1 MRKEQNI
8 MQKNRRIL
16 MALMGLEIGG
26 AETHVVELAKYLS
39 QNGYTVYAVSSG
51 GVYENELQKFGIR
64 HYYAPLTAKS
74 PLDILKSYRTIKKI
88 VKKER
93 IDIIHAHARIPAFV
107 CSLVNKVTKT
117 PFITTVHGVYSTSFL
132 FKLLTNWGQ
141 ETICVSEDVK
151 KYVKDIYSIPD
162 ERIHLTI
169 NGINQD
175 TFSSDVDYSELLKEF
190 DISDNDFKIVY
201 VSRLDE
207 GNCDGAFMLIEKG
220 EDILKN
226 IPNAK
231 IIIVGDGTEYDTI
244 DRRTS
249 AFNKGHGTKL
259 FTLAGARTDV
269 YKFTAMADLVIGISR
284 VALEAMSSG
293 NVVILG
299 GFGGYIGVFEED
311 KLQLCLDTNFTGR
324 GCKEM
329 TSHMLYDDIIRVYE
343 MSEEEKDKL
352 ISFGKQIVTDNY
364 SIKAMAKSNIVAYD
378 ALLDREKRE
387 SYDFMISGYYGFNNS
402 GDDTLLS
409 AMIKSFRECDEDLS
423 IMVLSDNPQETQ
435 EKYKVKSI
443 KRINV
448 FKIFSAMKKTKAFI
462 SGGGSLIQDVTS
474 TKSIMYY
481 LFLMRLAKCMHL
493 PVMVY
498 ANGVGP
504 IDKKKNIE
512 STVKEFNKADL
523 ITLREKDSMEFL
535 REIGVTNDN
544 ISVTADPTFT
554 LDSAPDEEVQAALDM
569 YSVPKDKGI
578 MAVSLREWKTAR
590 KYFEKEISITLDVI
604 CEKYNLFPLFIPMQY
619 PNDLDFSKKIL
630 SSMKTEG
637 AVIDTQYDGALL
649 KGIFKKC
656 TITLGMRLH
665 SLIYSFGVGVPVIGL
680 SYDPKVKS
688 FLEYVKCPYY
698 VDVEKLSMSN
708 LKETFDYCYANMDT
722 IRNDIEE
729 NLSIMKNLAYDNVT
743 YAIKMLNKEI

>member
-1 MRKEQNI
+1 MK
-8 MQKNRRIL
+8 KNRRIL

-51 GVYENELQKFGIR
+51 GVYEEELKKSGIR
-64 HYYAPLTAKS
+64 HFYAPLNAKS
-74 PLDILKSYRTIKKI
+74 PLDIVKSYRTIKKI
-88 VKKER
+88 VKRER

-117 PFITTVHGVYSTSFL
+117 PFITTVHGVYSSGFL
-132 FKLLTNWGQ
+132 FKHLTNWGQ

-151 KYVKDIYSIPD
+151 TYVKDVYSIPD

-175 TFSSDVDYSELLKEF
+175 TFSENADYSDLLEEF
-190 DISDNDFKIVY
+190 DISESDYKIIF

-207 GNCDGAFMLIEKG
+207 GNCDGAYRLIEKG
-220 EDILKN
+220 EEILKK

-231 IIIVGDGTEYDTI
+231 IIIVGSGTEYDTI

-249 AFNKGHGTKL
+249 AFNKGHGKNL
-259 FTLAGARTDV
+259 FHLAGARTDV
-269 YKFTAMADLVIGISR
+269 YKFTAMADVVIGISR

-299 GFGGYIGVFEED
+299 GFGGYIGVFGED
-311 KLQLCLDTNFTGR
+311 KLNLCLDTNFTGR

-329 TSHMLYDDIIRVYE
+329 TAEMLCDDIVRVYE
-343 MSEEEKDKL
+343 MSDEEKNHL
-352 ISFGKQIVTDNY
+352 IGYGKEIVTERY
-364 SIKAMAKSNIVAYD
+364 SISAMAKSNIEAYD
-378 ALLDREKRE
+378 ALLKRE
-387 SYDFMISGYYGFNNS
+387 QRETVDFMISGYYGFHNS

-409 AMIKSFRECDEDLS
+409 AMTKSLKECDEDLN
-423 IMVLSDNPQETQ
+423 ITVLSDNPKDTE
-435 EKYKVKSI
+435 EKYNVKSI
-443 KRINV
+443 KRINII
-448 FKIFSAMKKTKAFI
+448 KIISAMKKTKVFI

-481 LFLMRLAKCMHL
+481 LFLMRLAKWMHL

-504 IDKKKNIE
+504 VDKARNIK
-512 STVKEFNKADL
+512 STVREFNRADL
-523 ITLREKDSMEFL
+523 ITLRETDSLEFL
-535 REIGVTNDN
+535 KKIGVDN
-544 ISVTADPTFT
+544 ENILVTADPTFT
-554 LDSAPDEEVQAALDM
+554 LDCADEKTVDSVMDM
-569 YSVPKDKGI
+569 YNIPKDKKI
-578 MAVSLREWKTAR
+578 IAVSLRNWKNAQ
-590 KYFEKEISITLDVI
+590 KYFEREIAINLDEI
-604 CEKYNLFPLFIPMQY
+604 CEKYNLYPLFIPMQY
-619 PNDLDFSKKIL
+619 PYDLDFSKKVL

-637 AVIDTQYDGALL
+637 AVIDKQYDGAIL

-698 VDVEKLSMSN
+698 ADVEKLNMSD
-708 LKETFDYCYANMDT
+708 LKETFDYCFENMDT
-722 IRNDIEE
+722 IKNDIEN
-729 NLSIMKNLAYDNVT
+729 NLNTMKKLAYDNVM
-743 YAIKMLNKEI
+743 YAMGLLNKGV

>member
-1 MRKEQNI
+1 MK
-8 MQKNRRIL
+8 KNRRIL

-39 QNGYTVYAVSSG
+39 QNGYTVYVVSSG
-51 GVYENELQKFGIR
+51 GVYEEELQKYGIR

-88 VKKER
+88 VKNER

-117 PFITTVHGVYSTSFL
+117 PFITTVHGVYSSGFL
-132 FKLLTNWGQ
+132 FRLLTNWGQ

-151 KYVKDIYSIPD
+151 AYVKDIYSIPE

-175 TFSSDVDYSELLKEF
+175 TFSKDADYSDLLEEF
-190 DISDNDFKIVY
+190 DISDNDFKIVF

-207 GNCDGAFMLIEKG
+207 GNCDGAFKLIEKG
-220 EDILKN
+220 EDILKS

-259 FTLAGARTDV
+259 FHLAGARTDV
-269 YKFTAMADLVIGISR
+269 YKFTAMADVVIGISR

-324 GCKEM
+324 GCKIM
-329 TSHMLYDDIIRVYE
+329 TADMLYEDIIRVYE
-343 MSEEEKDKL
+343 MSDEEKDKL

-364 SIKAMAKSNIVAYD
+364 SIKAMAKSNIKAYD
-378 ALLDREKRE
+378 TLLDREKRE
-387 SYDFMISGYYGFNNS
+387 TYDFMISGYYGFNNS

-409 AMIKSFRECDEDLS
+409 AMIKSFRDCDEDLS
-423 IMVLSDNPQETQ
+423 IVVLSDNPQETE
-435 EKYKVKSI
+435 EKYNVKSI
-443 KRINV
+443 KRINIL
-448 FKIFSAMKKTKAFI
+448 KILSAMKKTKTFL

-481 LFLMRLAKCMHL
+481 LLLMRLAKCMHL

-504 IDKKKNIE
+504 IDKQKNIL

-535 REIGVTNDN
+535 RQIGVTNEK
-544 ISVTADPTFT
+544 ITVTADPTFT
-554 LDSAPDEEVQAALDM
+554 LDCADEEVVESILDSL
-569 YSVPKDKGI
+569 SVPKDKGI
-578 MAVSLREWKTAR
+578 IAVSLRNWKNAQ
-590 KYFEKEISITLDVI
+590 KYFEREIVINLDEI
-604 CEKYNLFPLFIPMQY
+604 CEAYNLYPLFIPMQY
-619 PNDLDFSKKIL
+619 PNDLEFSKKIL
-630 SSMKTEG
+630 ASMKHKG
-637 AVIDTQYDGALL
+637 AVIDRQYDGAVL

-656 TITLGMRLH
+656 SITLGMRLH

-688 FLEYVKCPYY
+688 FLEYANCPYY
-698 VDVEKLSMSN
+698 VDVEKLSISG
-708 LKETFDYCYANMDT
+708 LKETFDYCYKNMDT
-722 IRNDIEE
+722 IKNDIE
-729 NLSIMKNLAYDNVT
+729 KNLITMKTLANENVNL
-743 YAIKMLNKEI
+743 AIKMLNKEI

>member
-1 MRKEQNI
+1 

-51 GVYENELQKFGIR
+51 GVYEKELEKSGIR

-88 VKKER
+88 VRDER

-107 CSLVNKVTKT
+107 CSLVNKVTRT
-117 PFITTVHGVYSTSFL
+117 PFITTVHGVYSSGFL
-132 FKLLTNWGQ
+132 FKILTNWGQ

-169 NGINQD
+169 NGINQE
-175 TFSSDVDYSELLKEF
+175 TFSSEVDYSDLLEEF
-190 DISDNDFKIVY
+190 QISDDDFKIVY

-207 GNCDGAFMLIEKG
+207 GNCDGAFRLLEKG
-220 EDILKN
+220 EDILRK

-231 IIIVGDGTEYDTI
+231 IIIVGSGTEYDTI

-259 FTLAGARTDV
+259 FHLAGARTDV
-269 YKFTAMADLVIGISR
+269 YKFTAMADVVVGISR
-284 VALEAMSSG
+284 VALEAMSAG

-299 GFGGYIGVFEED
+299 GFGGYIGVFDED
-311 KLQLCLDTNFTGR
+311 KLSLCLDTNFTGR
-324 GCKEM
+324 GCEIM
-329 TSHMLYDDIIRVYE
+329 TSDMLFQDIVRVYE
-343 MSEEEKDKL
+343 MTHEEKDKL
-352 ISFGKQIVTDNY
+352 ISFGKHTVSENY
-364 SIKAMAKSNIVAYD
+364 SISAMAKSNIKAYD
-378 ALLDREKRE
+378 ALLEREKRE
-387 SYDFMISGYYGFNNS
+387 TYDFMISGYYGFNNS
-402 GDDTLLS
+402 GDDTLLA
-409 AMIKSFRECDEDLS
+409 AMTESFRECDEDLS
-423 IMVLSDNPQETQ
+423 IVVLSDNPKETE
-435 EKYKVKSI
+435 EKYNVKSL
-443 KRINV
+443 KRINII
-448 FKIFSAMKKTKAFI
+448 KILSAMKKTKVFI

-504 IDKKKNIE
+504 VDKKKNIE
-512 STVKEFNKADL
+512 STVREFNRADL

-535 REIGVTNDN
+535 RQIGVTNEK

-554 LDSAPDEEVQAALDM
+554 LECADDEFVEKILDS

-578 MAVSLREWKTAR
+578 IAVSLRNWKNAQ
-590 KYFEKEISITLDVI
+590 KYFEREIVINLDEICKE
-604 CEKYNLFPLFIPMQY
+604 YNLYPLFIPMQY
-619 PNDLDFSKKIL
+619 PNDFEFSKKIL
-630 SSMKTEG
+630 ASMKHKG
-637 AVIDTQYDGALL
+637 AVIDKQYDGAVL

-656 TITLGMRLH
+656 SITLGMRLH

-688 FLEYVKCPYY
+688 FLEYANCPYY
-698 VDVEKLSMSN
+698 VDVEKLSMSG
-708 LKETFDYCYANMDT
+708 LKETFDYCYKNMDS
-722 IRNDIEE
+722 IKEGIE
-729 NLSIMKNLAYDNVT
+729 KNLGVMKTLANENVFL
-743 YAIKMLNKEI
+743 AIKMLNKEI